1 MSLPRIRVHR
11 VLSMY
16 PARTVC
22 SVEKSLKTFFR
33 QINCFTQNELLM
45 SWFHGFSF
53 ERDRVLKYFSRL
65 CIIDLLIPRKFYAKI
80 PAMCTL
86 KNWFHHI
93 FVNFSRNFLL
103 KIEMIIWRNF
113 FKHFFLNDGYWLRIW
128 IDIWMIISF
137 NDFLYET
144 IHIQQF
150 DDTFVEELIGRNNFP
165 LRVFDMLRCYQKNQ
179 QTWELSWWKSFAH

>member
-33 QINCFTQNELLM
+33 QINGFMQNELLM

-113 FKHFFLNDGYWLRIW
+113 FKHFFSEWWLLVKDLDWYLNDHIFQWFSLWNHPHSTIW
-128 IDIWMIISF
+128 RYVCWGINW
-137 NDFLYET
+137 
-144 IHIQQF
+144 
-150 DDTFVEELIGRNNFP
+150 
-165 LRVFDMLRCYQKNQ
+165 QK
-179 QTWELSWWKSFAH
+179 